1 MKTVKRIILCS
12 LLSLLVISCITG
24 RQQALQVE
32 RHDIYAERIVRDSIF
47 LHDSTSLV
55 TRADTVFLEKVRTL
69 YHERMRVDTVFR
81 CDTLYRENNVVVEKK
96 TYSPISLLF
105 TMVLV
110 FIAILSFMGV
120 PQKLWNIWKK
130 L

>member
-24 RQQALQVE
+24 RQQAWQVE

-55 TRADTVFLEKVRTL
+55 TRADTVFLEKIRTL
-69 YHERMRVDTVFR
+69 YRDRVRVDTVFR
-81 CDTLYRENNVVVEKK
+81 CDTLYRESNVVVEKK
-96 TYSPISLLF
+96 TYSPIFLPLI
-105 TMVLV
+105 MALV
-110 FIAILSFMGV
+110 FIAMLSFMGV
-120 PQKLWNIWKK
+120 PRKLWNIWKK